1 MATTRLPYVHDPWV
15 EDRLTGH
22 FNATHDRI
30 DVLSERIDDLVR
42 EDDTDALDNDQL
54 QRLGI
59 NTGDDMNAPHGTI
72 TGIDLAEGV
81 RIIGNA
87 DTMLAMNTTQGVM
100 RVDSEMVVD
109 GTLDVT
115 GSLMYNGSLIE
126 DQIETRILLE
136 TEPLRTRIME
146 LEEQIDNQDDELLRL
161 TARIG
166 RLEENG

>member
-115 GSLMYNGSLIE
+115 GSLMYNGSLIDELIQERIDIEVAPLETLIHDQRERLEIVE
-126 DQIETRILLE
+126 DQLRRLLE
-136 TEPLRTRIME
+136 
-146 LEEQIDNQDDELLRL
+146 DNGQD
-161 TARIG
+161 
-166 RLEENG
+166 NS